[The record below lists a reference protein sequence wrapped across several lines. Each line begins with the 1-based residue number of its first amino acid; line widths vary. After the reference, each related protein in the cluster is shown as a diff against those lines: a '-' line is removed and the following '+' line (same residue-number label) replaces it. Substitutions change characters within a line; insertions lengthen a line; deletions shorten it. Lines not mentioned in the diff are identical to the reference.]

1 MHSVNVS
8 GVPYVSKQK
17 PSPFAF
23 LLKSRKSS
31 KHSLPVPTAASPG
44 WQQGDR
50 GICGRTVLADP
61 TDWRS
66 GGAGR

>member
-8 GVPYVSKQK
+8 GGS
-17 PSPFAF
+17 
-23 LLKSRKSS
+23 LCLKAETVTIRLPAEVKGSS

-44 WQQGDR
+44 WQQA
-50 GICGRTVLADP
+50 IACEEQSLADP